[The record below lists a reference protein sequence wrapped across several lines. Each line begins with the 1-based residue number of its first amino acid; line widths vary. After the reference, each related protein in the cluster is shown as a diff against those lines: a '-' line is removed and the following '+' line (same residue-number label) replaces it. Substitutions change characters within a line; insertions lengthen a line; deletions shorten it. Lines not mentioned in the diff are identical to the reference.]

1 MFSIELSNQIHVFQV
16 ALSAFLGFGSAL
28 LVNYIVQWRLR
39 ERQKQRLL
47 RVLKQELEN
56 LHDQADMLEAEKV
69 YIRPY
74 SLPVWTGA
82 VKSGHIHCLGDMST
96 FTLLLGVFSYIEEAN
111 LIEMECFKLANN
123 SVPQRLDTL
132 FAVARE
138 SREGVKNQV
147 IHGLSIIERQKV

>member
-1 MFSIELSNQIHVFQV
+1 MLSVELSNQIHVLQV

-39 ERQKQRLL
+39 ERQKKRLL
-47 RVLKQELEN
+47 CVLKQELDN
-56 LHDQADMLEAEKV
+56 LQEQADFLEAGKV

-82 VKSGHIHCLGDMST
+82 VKSGHIHCLGDMSS

-111 LIEMECFKLANN
+111 LIEMECFKLAN
-123 SVPQRLDTL
+123 SSAIHRLDTL
-132 FAVARE
+132 YAAVRE
-138 SREGVKNQV
+138 SREGVKKQV
-147 IHGLSIIERQKV
+147 SNGLSIIERQKV